1 MLTILLIWTHFA
13 FAALPEPI
21 PLTDRDAQVLA
32 KGDPVIRDPWKGMAI
47 GIIDVKASPQALW
60 AEVINVEPRVNEVGP
75 STLCIITERSDNS
88 MKVTWGAG
96 MLGMSVTFHLDYVID
111 HKNMLLSFALDKT
124 KENGLAHSE
133 GSYQVLPRDGG
144 SRLIYR
150 SVADPNANMPAWM
163 RSMLTGKPIRD
174 QMRGIQKRAEAH

>member
-1 MLTILLIWTHFA
+1 MLTILMIWTQLA

-21 PLTDRDAQVLA
+21 PLTERETDVLA

-47 GIIDVKASPQALW
+47 GVIDVKASPQALW
-60 AEVINVEPRVNEVGP
+60 AEVVNVEPRVDEVGP
-75 STLCIITERSDNS
+75 STRCEITQRSDNA

-111 HKNMLLSFALDKT
+111 NKNMLLSFALDKT
-124 KENGLAHSE
+124 KKNGLAHSE

-150 SVADPNANMPAWM
+150 SVADPNSNIPAWM
-163 RSMLTGKPIRD
+163 RSMLTGKPLRD
-174 QMRGIQKRAEAH
+174 QMRGIRKRAESH